1 MAKEYTPEG
10 YVKMVFVR
18 SMAVIVPWI
27 IAAFVFVILSD

>member
-10 YVKMVFVR
+10 YVKMVFNR
-18 SMAVIVPWI
+18 SMALIIPWI

>member
-18 SMAVIVPWI
+18 SMALIVPWI
-27 IAAFVFVILSD
+27 IAAFIFVILAD

>member
-1 MAKEYTPEG
+1 MAKEYTAEG

-27 IAAFVFVILSD
+27 IAAFLFVILSD

>member
-18 SMAVIVPWI
+18 SMALIVPWI

>member
-1 MAKEYTPEG
+1 MAKEYTAEG
-10 YVKMVFVR
+10 YVRMIFMR

>member
-18 SMAVIVPWI
+18 SMALIVPWI
-27 IAAFVFVILSD
+27 IAAFLFVILSD

>member
-18 SMAVIVPWI
+18 SMAIIVPWI
-27 IAAFVFVILSD
+27 IAAFAFVILSD